1 MIKDLLMKKTHVCIF
16 ILSLLILVLLSGC
29 VSVVEEI
36 TVFED
41 GSGTLRFALGMAA
54 ENFEA
59 YQEGVPEGFELE
71 NLFAVL
77 ARDENVTS
85 ITFDQYTAD
94 GLSWDSVELAVT
106 DFTAVFGDT
115 RRIGPLSIELIE
127 GETDY
132 RFTQSIDV
140 ANSTLSIPGVNLMDF
155 STATYVVRLVTPQI
169 VSTNGVQ
176 PTAGVSTWDIPLNEV
191 FQGGSTAFL
200 RANYVLEPYEG
211 LFIPWEVF
219 FPYVVI
225 GFLALGALTVL
236 VVIIVNTSGRREK
249 EPTLKF
255 K

>member
-1 MIKDLLMKKTHVCIF
+1 MIKDVLMKKTHVYIF

-59 YQEGVPEGFELE
+59 YQEGVPEGFALE
-71 NLFAVL
+71 DLFSVL
-77 ARDENVTS
+77 GRDENVTS

-106 DFTAVFGDT
+106 DFTAVFGEI

-155 STATYVVRLVTPQI
+155 SSATYVVRLVTPQI

-200 RANYVLEPYEG
+200 RANYVLDPYEG

-225 GFLALGALTVL
+225 GFLALGVISVL
-236 VVIIVNTSGRREK
+236 VVIIVNSSGRRDK

>member
-1 MIKDLLMKKTHVCIF
+1 
-16 ILSLLILVLLSGC
+16 LSGC

-41 GSGTLRFALGMAA
+41 GSGTLRFALGMTD
-54 ENFEA
+54 ENFAA
-59 YQEGVPEGFELE
+59 YQAGIPEGFELE

-77 ARDENVTS
+77 ARDENVAS
-85 ITFDQYTAD
+85 ISFDQYTAD
-94 GLSWDSVELAVT
+94 GLIWDSVELTVT
-106 DFTAVFGDT
+106 DFIAVFSEA

-127 GETDY
+127 GETGY
-132 RFTQSIDV
+132 RFTQTIDV
-140 ANSTLSIPGVNLMDF
+140 ANSPLSIPGVNLMDF
-155 STATYVVRLVTPQI
+155 SSASYVVRLVTPQI

-176 PTAGVSTWDIPLNEV
+176 PTAEVSTWSIPLDEV
-191 FQGGSTAFL
+191 LQGGSTAFL

-211 LFIPWEVF
+211 FFIPWEVF

-225 GFLALGALTVL
+225 GFLALGALSVL
-236 VVIIVNTSGRREK
+236 VVIVVNTSGRRDK

>member
-1 MIKDLLMKKTHVCIF
+1 MIKDPLMKKTRPYIF
-16 ILSLLILVLLSGC
+16 ILTLLSLVLLSGC

-41 GSGTLRFALGMAA
+41 GSGTLRFALGMTA

-236 VVIIVNTSGRREK
+236 VVIIVNTSGRRDK